1 LVSGI
6 EYAFRLISSIF
17 IMNPIYDLRRSASK
31 YYAAADGNNR
41 GCKIGSQDRSRHRAV
56 KLRKNEA

>member
-1 LVSGI
+1 MS
-6 EYAFRLISSIF
+6 
-17 IMNPIYDLRRSASK
+17 PIYDLRCSGSK

-41 GCKIGSQDRSRHRAV
+41 GCKIGSQDPSRHRAV

>member
-1 LVSGI
+1 
-6 EYAFRLISSIF
+6 
-17 IMNPIYDLRRSASK
+17 MNPIYDLRARAPK

-41 GCKIGSQDRSRHRAV
+41 GCKIGSQERSRHRVV

>member
-1 LVSGI
+1 VVSGI

-31 YYAAADGNNR
+31 YYAAADR
-41 GCKIGSQDRSRHRAV
+41 QQSR
-56 KLRKNEA
+56 L